1 MCQCAQLGSRTCRAA
16 RLQPLLEIELEV
28 YPANSKPG
36 WMSVP
41 RTAYLDFHPSCLFD
55 FHLSSLSGISS
66 VSHAPTGD
74 ALRLTGLM
82 SVTERCS
89 RSKGDGSTMS
99 DGRRI
104 LLALRDPWLAAAL
117 RDALVHAPDLQLI
130 GIIDPTIDRAL
141 SGWRAYADILLI
153 GADELLWLQRSG
165 SCGALAASAA
175 MRVIVLLDES
185 RILDLFHQIDPPFDL
200 LLDVDDGR
208 LLAERIDL
216 AAAGYVVLSASL
228 LMRWVSNH
236 LRRRLID
243 DLSPNE
249 QRVLTC
255 VGRALSNKGIAAETG
270 FAEAEVKVLVQSVLR
285 KLRMKNRTTVAVF
298 AATVHPT
305 GNGSAG

>member
-1 MCQCAQLGSRTCRAA
+1 
-16 RLQPLLEIELEV
+16 
-28 YPANSKPG
+28 
-36 WMSVP
+36 
-41 RTAYLDFHPSCLFD
+41 
-55 FHLSSLSGISS
+55 
-66 VSHAPTGD
+66 
-74 ALRLTGLM
+74 M
-82 SVTERCS
+82 SVTERRS

-99 DGRRI
+99 AGRRI

-117 RDALVHAPDLQLI
+117 RDALFHAPDFQLI

-153 GADELLWLQRSG
+153 GADDLLWLRRSG
-165 SCGALAASAA
+165 SCGSLAASAA

-185 RILDLFHQIDPPFDL
+185 RILDLFHQIDRPVDL
-200 LLDVDDGR
+200 LLDVEDGR

-216 AAAGYVVLSASL
+216 AAAGYIVLSASL

-255 VGRALSNKGIAAETG
+255 VGRALSNKSIAAETG
-270 FAEAEVKVLVQSVLR
+270 FAEAEVKALVQSVMR

-298 AATVHPT
+298 AATVEP
-305 GNGSAG
+305 GCSPLRRP